1 MDWPNTTL
9 SRDHSLST
17 SDKHNHAHPCLWKAM
32 TAPDYVSVFL
42 QLRTLN
48 SRMEG
53 SNSNT
58 TLLVTIQQFDLL
70 DNVMLLPEWGK
81 TYLHEDC

>member
-1 MDWPNTTL
+1 
-9 SRDHSLST
+9 
-17 SDKHNHAHPCLWKAM
+17 M

-58 TLLVTIQQFDLL
+58 ILLVTIQQFDLL